1 MACCY
6 CSCSE
11 LALGHFAQPKLGG
24 RGSVGSAE
32 RSSGSGAPTAWGSE
46 LVRIKIHTWEVAG
59 AALLLGGVCTWACHG
74 VNSHPSPENGRTRC
88 WVRPGQAGHSL
99 TDLAVRVGEVAT
111 AVKMR
116 IIAILQRS
124 AAEPVGT
131 EV

>member
-1 MACCY
+1 MGTLP
-6 CSCSE
+6 SPS
-11 LALGHFAQPKLGG
+11 
-24 RGSVGSAE
+24 
-32 RSSGSGAPTAWGSE
+32 
-46 LVRIKIHTWEVAG
+46 WEAG
-59 AALLLGGVCTWACHG
+59 ALLGVLRGAQAQGSPPLGVLSSSESRSIHGKWRVSLFLGGVCTWACHG

-111 AVKMR
+111 ALKMR